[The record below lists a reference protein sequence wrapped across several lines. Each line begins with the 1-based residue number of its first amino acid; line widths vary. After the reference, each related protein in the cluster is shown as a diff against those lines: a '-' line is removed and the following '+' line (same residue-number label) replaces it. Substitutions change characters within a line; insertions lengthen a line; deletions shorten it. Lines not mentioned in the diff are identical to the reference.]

1 MPEMEIKPVDK
12 KQALDNLT
20 LATLD
25 MSSADIAALK
35 PREVDALTGVTG
47 LSVGFVQNMQR
58 SMVIQA
64 EGLMMQN
71 TAYDIV
77 KRLQGGF
84 PDIAAIPTR
93 DRTIKVWLDGLP
105 EEIEI

>member
-1 MPEMEIKPVDK
+1 MPEVDK

-20 LATLD
+20 LATRG
-25 MSSADIAALK
+25 MFSGDIAALT
-35 PREVDALTGVTG
+35 PREVDALTGVAG

-58 SMVIQA
+58 AMVIQA
-64 EGLMMQN
+64 TGFVMQ
-71 TAYDIV
+71 TIAYDIV

-84 PDIAAIPTR
+84 PDIAVSAGR

-105 EEIEI
+105 EEIDL